1 MGKPTLLHEI
11 MTTSVTTL
19 AHDGSLLNGALL
31 MRHTGFRHLPVV
43 KGAAVIGVLSDR
55 DVNRAAPSMFG
66 PLSQEE
72 YNRIFQSTSIEEVMT
87 KEPYTAQ
94 PDTPVRDVVNV
105 LCERK
110 IGAVPV
116 VAESGDLVGIV
127 TRADL
132 LRLLEDLLERYGIS
146 ASHIVAAVNRLVRSE
161 DRAPRTGT
169 RAADSEGGQAGR
181 PS

>member
-1 MGKPTLLHEI
+1 MGVGRDHCKITVPLMGKPTLLHEI

-19 AHDGSLLNGALL
+19 PHDGSLLNAALL
-31 MRHTGFRHLPVV
+31 MRQTDLRHLPVV
-43 KGAAVIGVLSDR
+43 KNGAVIGLLSDR
-55 DVNRAAPSMFG
+55 DVNRAAPSRFG

-72 YNRIFQSTSIEEVMT
+72 YNEIFKNTPIEKVMT

-94 PDTPVRDVVNV
+94 PDTPVREVVNV

-116 VAESGDLVGIV
+116 VTETGALVGIV

-132 LRLLEDLLERYGIS
+132 LDLLQS
-146 ASHIVAAVNRLVRSE
+146 LL
-161 DRAPRTGT
+161 P
-169 RAADSEGGQAGR
+169 
-181 PS
+181 

>member
-1 MGKPTLLHEI
+1 

-19 AHDGSLLNGALL
+19 PHDGSLLNAALL
-31 MRHTGFRHLPVV
+31 MRQTGLRHLPVV
-43 KGAAVIGVLSDR
+43 KNGAVIGLLSYR

-66 PLSQEE
+66 TLSQEE
-72 YNRIFQSTSIEEVMT
+72 YNKVFESTAIEKVMT

-94 PDTPVRDVVNV
+94 ADTPVRDVVNV

-116 VAESGDLVGIV
+116 VTETGALVGIV

-132 LRLLEDLLERYGIS
+132 LDLLQS
-146 ASHIVAAVNRLVRSE
+146 LL
-161 DRAPRTGT
+161 P
-169 RAADSEGGQAGR
+169 
-181 PS
+181 

>member
-19 AHDGSLLNGALL
+19 PHDGSLLNVALL
-31 MRHTGFRHLPVV
+31 MRQTDLRHLPVV
-43 KGAAVIGVLSDR
+43 KNGAVIGLLSDR
-55 DVNRAAPSMFG
+55 DVNRAAPSRFG

-72 YNRIFQSTSIEEVMT
+72 YNTIFENTAIEQVMT
-87 KEPYTAQ
+87 KEPYTVHS
-94 PDTPVRDVVNV
+94 DTPVRDVVNV

-116 VAESGDLVGIV
+116 VADTGAIVGIV

-132 LRLLEDLLERYGIS
+132 LDLLHS
-146 ASHIVAAVNRLVRSE
+146 LL
-161 DRAPRTGT
+161 P
-169 RAADSEGGQAGR
+169 
-181 PS
+181 

>member
-1 MGKPTLLHEI
+1 MGKRNQLLHEI

-19 AHDGSLLNGALL
+19 PHDGSLLNAALL
-31 MRHTGFRHLPVV
+31 MRQTDLRHLPVV
-43 KGAAVIGVLSDR
+43 KNGAVIGLLSDR
-55 DVNRAAPSMFG
+55 DVNRAAPSRFG

-72 YNRIFQSTSIEEVMT
+72 YNDDLQNTEIEKVMT

-116 VAESGDLVGIV
+116 VTDTGALVGIV

-132 LRLLEDLLERYGIS
+132 LDLLQS
-146 ASHIVAAVNRLVRSE
+146 LL
-161 DRAPRTGT
+161 P
-169 RAADSEGGQAGR
+169 
-181 PS
+181 

>member
-19 AHDGSLLNGALL
+19 PHDGSLLSAGLL
-31 MRHTGFRHLPVV
+31 MRQTGFRHLPVV
-43 KGAAVIGVLSDR
+43 KNGAVIGLLSDR

-66 PLSQEE
+66 TLSQEE
-72 YNRIFQSTSIEEVMT
+72 YNEVFESTVIEKVMT

-105 LCERK
+105 VCERK

-116 VAESGDLVGIV
+116 VAENGALVGIV

-132 LRLLEDLLERYGIS
+132 LDLLQS
-146 ASHIVAAVNRLVRSE
+146 LL
-161 DRAPRTGT
+161 P
-169 RAADSEGGQAGR
+169 
-181 PS
+181 